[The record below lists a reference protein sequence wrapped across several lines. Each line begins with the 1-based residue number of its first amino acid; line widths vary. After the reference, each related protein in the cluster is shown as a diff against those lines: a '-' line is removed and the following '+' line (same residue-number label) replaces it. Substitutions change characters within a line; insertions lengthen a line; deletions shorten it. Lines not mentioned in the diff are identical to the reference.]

1 MSKTINNYITV
12 LDYADKTLLVLLGAD
27 SGVSLFS
34 FTNVIGT
41 TVVIASASNNLVFLV
56 TNAIEKKNINSK
68 KFSLLARSKLKSIE
82 K

>member
-41 TVVIASASNNLVFLV
+41 TVGIASASNNLVFL
-56 TNAIEKKNINSK
+56 
-68 KFSLLARSKLKSIE
+68 SLMELKRKI
-82 K
+82 